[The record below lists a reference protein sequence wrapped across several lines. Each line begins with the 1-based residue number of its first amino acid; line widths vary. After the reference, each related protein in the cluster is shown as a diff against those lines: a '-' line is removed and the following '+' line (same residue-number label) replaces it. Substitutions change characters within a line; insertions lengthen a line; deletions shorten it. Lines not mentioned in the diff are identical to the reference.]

1 MAWIISIA
9 LFIVGMINK
18 DVNYIIASGVFA
30 IADAITSLKNN
41 YEDKGR
47 YVKENNYD

>member
-18 DVNYIIASGVFA
+18 DVNYIIASGIFA
-30 IADAITSLKNN
+30 IADAITSIKHI
-41 YEDKGR
+41 YEDKDH